1 MATNLKR
8 VFFGFLLILSIFLV
22 FLLEIEKY
30 FFYFLSILV
39 LCEVYISG
47 IIKSKIIIHLV
58 TILISVAIF
67 LSFES
72 SVIFLILLSLSLII
86 LSFLFKSVINP
97 SFTFTLSLFFLCIYK
112 IYFFDIYLIY
122 LIILISFF
130 NDSVAY
136 VAGRS
141 IKGPLIIPFI
151 SPNKTWSGTIFS
163 FLISS
168 IFLIYLDYNIFIS
181 FLMASSLFFGDI
193 YFSFIKRKNNIK
205 DFSNFIP
212 GHGGILDR
220 LDSMVFFTFILITI
234 NSL

>member
-8 VFFGFLLILSIFLV
+8 IFFGSLLILSIFLF
-22 FLLEIEKY
+22 FLFKIEKY

-39 LCEVYISG
+39 LCETYISG
-47 IIKSKIIIHLV
+47 IIKSRIIINLA
-58 TILISVAIF
+58 TILISVSIF

-72 SVIFLILLSLSLII
+72 NVILLILLSIALII
-86 LSFLFKSVINP
+86 LSFFFKSVINP
-97 SFTFTLSLFFLCIYK
+97 SFIFTLSLFFLCISK
-112 IYFFDIYLIY
+112 IYFIDIYLIY
-122 LIILISFF
+122 LIILISFL
-130 NDSVAY
+130 NDSIAY
-136 VAGRS
+136 IAGRS
-141 IKGPLIIPFI
+141 IKGPLIIPTI
-151 SPNKTWSGTIFS
+151 SPNKTWSGTIIS

-168 IFLIYLDYNIFIS
+168 VILIYFDYNIFIS

-220 LDSMVFFTFILITI
+220 LDSMIFFTFILITI

>member
-8 VFFGFLLILSIFLV
+8 IFFGSLLILSIFLF
-22 FLLEIEKY
+22 FLFKIEKY

-47 IIKSKIIIHLV
+47 IIKSKIIIHLA
-58 TILISVAIF
+58 TILISVSIF

-72 SVIFLILLSLSLII
+72 SVILLILLSITLII
-86 LSFLFKSVINP
+86 LSFFFKSVINP
-97 SFTFTLSLFFLCIYK
+97 SFTFTLSLFFLCISK
-112 IYFFDIYLIY
+112 IYFIDIYLIY
-122 LIILISFF
+122 LIFLISFL

-141 IKGPLIIPFI
+141 IKGPLIIPSI

-168 IFLIYLDYNIFIS
+168 VLLIYLDYNIFIS

-193 YFSFIKRKNNIK
+193 YFSFIKRNNNIK

>member
-8 VFFGFLLILSIFLV
+8 IFFGSLLILSIFLF
-22 FLLEIEKY
+22 FLLKIEKY
-30 FFYFLSILV
+30 LFYSLSILV
-39 LCEVYISG
+39 LYEVYISG
-47 IIKSKIIIHLV
+47 IIKSKIIIHIAI
-58 TILISVAIF
+58 ILISILLF
-67 LSFES
+67 LSFEFN
-72 SVIFLILLSLSLII
+72 IILLILLSITLII
-86 LSFLFKSVINP
+86 LSFFFQSLIKP
-97 SFTFTLSLFFLCIYK
+97 SFTFFLSLFFFCISK
-112 IYFFDIYLIY
+112 IYIIDIYLIY
-122 LIILISFF
+122 LIIFISFL

-136 VAGRS
+136 IAGRS
-141 IKGPLIIPFI
+141 IKGPLIIPSI

-163 FLISS
+163 FLVSS
-168 IFLIYLDYNIFIS
+168 SLLIYFDYSIFIS

-220 LDSMVFFTFILITI
+220 IDSMVFFTFILITI

>member
-8 VFFGFLLILSIFLV
+8 IFFGSLLILSIFLV

-30 FFYFLSILV
+30 FFYFLSLLV
-39 LCEVYISG
+39 LSEVYISG
-47 IIKSKIIIHLV
+47 IIKPKIIIHLAI
-58 TILISVAIF
+58 ILISISIF
-67 LSFES
+67 LSFEF
-72 SVIFLILLSLSLII
+72 SVILLILLSIVLII
-86 LSFLFKSVINP
+86 LSFFFKIVINS
-97 SFTFTLSLFFLCIYK
+97 SFTFVLSLFFLCISK
-112 IYFFDIYLIY
+112 IYFVDIYLIY
-122 LIILISFF
+122 LIILISFL

-141 IKGPLIIPFI
+141 IKGPLIIPSI

-163 FLISS
+163 LLISS
-168 IFLIYLDYNIFIS
+168 VLLIYLDYNIFIS

>member
-47 IIKSKIIIHLV
+47 IIKSKIIIYLV

-72 SVIFLILLSLSLII
+72 SVIFLILLSISLII
-86 LSFLFKSVINP
+86 LSFFFKSVINP

-112 IYFFDIYLIY
+112 IYFFDIYLVY